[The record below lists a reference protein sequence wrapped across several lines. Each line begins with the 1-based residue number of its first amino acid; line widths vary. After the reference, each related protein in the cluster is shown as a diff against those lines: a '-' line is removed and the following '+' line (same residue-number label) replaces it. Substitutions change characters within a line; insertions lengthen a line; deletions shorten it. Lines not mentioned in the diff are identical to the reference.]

1 MRRGSSASRQLAKD
15 AGHLYVFQR
24 TPSSVDV
31 RANAPTDLEW
41 FKAQQPGWQQE
52 RMVNFVAH
60 YRGLDPVD
68 LIQDGWSQL
77 MHGCNGERSP
87 T

>member
-1 MRRGSSASRQLAKD
+1 VTRPWGSSAGATGISASRSWRT
-15 AGHLYVFQR
+15 GHLYVFQR

-41 FKAQQPGWQQE
+41 FTSAAGWQQD
-52 RMVNFVAH
+52 RMVNFVA

-68 LIQDGWSQL
+68 LIQDGWV
-77 MHGCNGERSP
+77 C
-87 T
+87 